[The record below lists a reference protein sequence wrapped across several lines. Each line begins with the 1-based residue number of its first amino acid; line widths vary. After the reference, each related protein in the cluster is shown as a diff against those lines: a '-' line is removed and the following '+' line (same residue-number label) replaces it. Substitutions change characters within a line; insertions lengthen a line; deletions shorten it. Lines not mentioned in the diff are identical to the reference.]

1 MTLERSHVLIAEDS
15 EFMAQRVL
23 EALQSPTYDI
33 THVRSAEDA
42 LEMLETEAVD
52 CALVNYELS
61 DQTGIELI
69 ESAPSDIPIILLTSA
84 EIDTIAAEALD
95 AGVTEFVR
103 KDNLAA
109 GSMPV
114 LANRVDVV
122 IRAAR

>member
-1 MTLERSHVLIAEDS
+1 MTLEQSHILVAEDS

-23 EALQSPTYDI
+23 DALQSPTHEI

-42 LEMLETEAVD
+42 IEMLEAEAVD